1 MNTPP
6 RRRFAS
12 RNSKA
17 ATARRFIVLSVYRL
31 FSLIVVGS
39 LPLVAHTLISMQ
51 LEGPEHRTWVAPELW
66 LLSLVMWGTA
76 FGDALT
82 QEAGNLR
89 RSVFGWGSIF
99 GLIGSAYAYGSLMV
113 HAPAAKGLN
122 QVFQRWPIHAT
133 IVAVLAFAILH
144 APELSAKA
152 AEVATEECK

>member
-1 MNTPP
+1 MSSPSQHST
-6 RRRFAS
+6 S
-12 RNSKA
+12 RNTKA
-17 ATARRFIVLSVYRL
+17 AIARRFIVFSVYRL
-31 FSLIVVGS
+31 FSLTVVGS

-51 LEGPEHRTWVAPELW
+51 LEGPENRTWVAPELW
-66 LLSLVMWGTA
+66 LLSLVMWGTT
-76 FGDALT
+76 FGDVLA
-82 QEAGNLR
+82 QKGGDLR
-89 RSVFGWGSIF
+89 RSVFGWGSVS

-152 AEVATEECK
+152 AVDAAEEKYK